1 MFISEVLNQRCI
13 LDLPGELFPKKK
25 KMHPGVDPNHVWFG
39 EKKSPGDS
47 DLHLW
52 LKFANL
58 NYFFK
63 TLWIYETVEMTAR
76 HC

>member
-13 LDLPGELFPKKK
+13 LVLPGELFPKK
-25 KMHPGVDPNHVWFG
+25 MHPEVDPKHVWFG
-39 EKKSPGDS
+39 GKKSPGDS

-58 NYFFK
+58 NYFLK
-63 TLWIYETVEMTAR
+63 LCGYIKQLR
-76 HC
+76 